1 MKQRFSIALVII
13 LILGLTKSVGQT
25 RHSDHN
31 QSLIDT
37 EKKYVQQFCSNF
49 GSSKHISKK
58 RIKYDKYRIAFL
70 NSFYNLDL
78 TQKEIHDQMDK
89 FYRHKWGFDTI
100 KLGAVTKYE
109 TRIYSEGN
117 LEMFISFST
126 YEEKIVFK
134 RIYFRTKTLTG
145 CIQPYQYGISQY
157 DFNYLESTIIP
168 IADFPFS
175 YCRNCSYIS
184 CDTVFLSKLKS
195 NSSSDYYFFSS
206 SNDKEINNLT
216 WFRID
221 KYMMDYADND
231 ISKFV
236 KERNQ
241 ELLIKLLYSPN
252 HILSLY
258 AMEGLTYLVETSQ
271 IEIPTEIH
279 NKMEQVKNSETKI
292 TWQYSDVVKHGLTY
306 KDLKIGKQIIL
317 TKFKNT

>member
-37 EKKYVQQFCSNF
+37 GKKYIQQFCSNF
-49 GSSKHISKK
+49 GSSKHNSKK

-70 NSFYNLDL
+70 NLFYNLDF

-126 YEEKIVFK
+126 YEGKIVFK

-195 NSSSDYYFFSS
+195 DSSSDYYFFPS

-292 TWQYSDVVKHGLTY
+292 IWQYSDVVKHGLTY

-317 TKFKNT
+317 AKFKHT